1 MSHPDPAESDPK
13 VLASHAD
20 PTVTA
25 RTALASCADPTET
38 ASKAREPTSHIGSSI
53 PKNDIPLQMQLDD
66 VQAESRNESVEEDIK
81 VTRTM
86 LRQLEEGKFTVEEV
100 CSAEVVHRIS
110 EKLKHVQS
118 SMKNQRTAV
127 LWTAYMEMVDMLRR
141 FIKAERTGNWSLHLQ
156 SVYDMLPYFAAAGH
170 RLYAK
175 SAYIYL
181 QMMNELQNTHPN
193 IYKNFQNGLH
203 CARRSDRF
211 WAGFSTDLMIE
222 QVLMRSVKTSGGL
235 TRGKGLS
242 ETQRL
247 VWLMSMPACA
257 EVNDAMQTLTGVRYS
272 PCL

>member
-13 VLASHAD
+13 VLVSYAD
-20 PTVTA
+20 PTETA

-38 ASKAREPTSHIGSSI
+38 ACKAREPTSHIGSSI

-86 LRQLEEGKFTVEEV
+86 LRQLEEVKFTVEEV

-127 LWTAYMEMVDMLRR
+127 LWTAYMEMEDILRR

-156 SVYDMLPYFAAAGH
+156 SVYDMFPYFAAAGH

-181 QMMNELQNTHPN
+181 QLMNELQNTHPN
-193 IYKNFQNGLH
+193 IYNNFQNGLH

-211 WAGFSTDLMIE
+211 WAGLSTDLMIE

-235 TRGKGLS
+235 TRGRGLS
-242 ETQRL
+242 ETRAAACLVNVNACLCRSQRRHADPY
-247 VWLMSMPACA
+247 WC
-257 EVNDAMQTLTGVRYS
+257 
-272 PCL
+272 

>member
-1 MSHPDPAESDPK
+1 
-13 VLASHAD
+13 
-20 PTVTA
+20 
-25 RTALASCADPTET
+25 
-38 ASKAREPTSHIGSSI
+38 
-53 PKNDIPLQMQLDD
+53 
-66 VQAESRNESVEEDIK
+66 
-81 VTRTM
+81 M
-86 LRQLEEGKFTVEEV
+86 LKRLEEGKFTVEEV
-100 CSAEVVHRIS
+100 CSAEVVQRIS
-110 EKLKHVQS
+110 ERLKHVQS

-127 LWTAYMEMVDMLRR
+127 LWTVYMEMVDILRR

-203 CARRSDRF
+203 CARRSNRF
-211 WAGFSTDLMIE
+211 WAGLSTDLMIE

-257 EVNDAMQTLTGVRYS
+257 EVNDAMPTLTGVRYS